1 MAYDYSEIY
10 FKKYNFIK
18 TPIRYLLCKNWRIVS
33 KYRSIFRKFD
43 SYKKSKNNLE
53 KNFSFEINLNSDLKE
68 YSDFFNKNNWCF
80 IDNFFSQET
89 CKQIVQNWPSRH
101 YFRPMKYI
109 SKQYDFGFEWN
120 HTLKE
125 LPRYIE
131 HHLHIKKLYNYLD
144 SSDFKKIINNLCN
157 DKFNRSCFSISLT
170 TAKKGSVLFPHKDAI
185 SLENNNISNPAI
197 NIIIFLKGTDDQEF
211 SGGTGLYEDNEFK
224 KVIFEPRK
232 LNNSAL
238 IYRSRENFFHGFKEI
253 QGKDKVR
260 FTLNTQFTCL
270 K

>member
-1 MAYDYSEIY
+1 MILDLSGTIH
-10 FKKYNFIK
+10 
-18 TPIRYLLCKNWRIVS
+18 
-33 KYRSIFRKFD
+33 
-43 SYKKSKNNLE
+43 SKNYQGIL
-53 KNFSFEINLNSDLKE
+53 
-68 YSDFFNKNNWCF
+68 
-80 IDNFFSQET
+80 
-89 CKQIVQNWPSRH
+89 
-101 YFRPMKYI
+101 
-109 SKQYDFGFEWN
+109 
-120 HTLKE
+120 
-125 LPRYIE
+125 
-131 HHLHIKKLYNYLD
+131 
-144 SSDFKKIINNLCN
+144 NNLCN